1 MSGAK
6 SSRKLYSSVPD
17 KLFDTANIIFMICLM
32 IVTLYPFL
40 NMFALSFNDAND
52 SIRGNIY
59 IWPREWTWANYEY
72 IFNESS
78 IFYAT
83 YISAARTIIGTL
95 VSVFC
100 TAMLAYTISRQDYV
114 LRKFV
119 TIAFIFTMYFNGGLI
134 PNYLLTKELGLLNNF
149 WVYIIPGIIGVFNMI
164 VVRSFIEGLPEGI
177 MESARI
183 DGAGEFTTF
192 MKIVL
197 PLTIPA
203 LATVSLFVAVSQW
216 NSWFDVFLYNSSRLE
231 LSTLQY
237 ELMKILSTSNTAA
250 SSGATAADAFAG
262 AQGNV
267 TSVTPTSI
275 RATMTI
281 VASLPIIIVY
291 PFLQKYFVQG
301 MTVGGVKG

>member
-6 SSRKLYSSVPD
+6 SSRKVYSSIPD
-17 KLFDTANIIFMICLM
+17 KVFDVSNIIFMICLM
-32 IVTLYPFL
+32 VVTLYPFM

-52 SIRGNIY
+52 SIRGGIY
-59 IWPREWTWANYEY
+59 IWPREWTWANYQY
-72 IFNESS
+72 ILNESS
-78 IFYAT
+78 IFHAT
-83 YISAARTIIGTL
+83 FISAARTIIGTV

-100 TAMLAYTISRQDYV
+100 TAMLAYTISRQEYV
-114 LRKFV
+114 LKKFV

-197 PLTIPA
+197 PLTVPA

-216 NSWFDVFLYNSSRLE
+216 NSWFDVFLYNSSRLD

-250 SSGATAADAFAG
+250 SSGGTAADAFAG